1 MKKIIRLIIKL
12 ISFLLGVITAV
23 FFGYRII
30 RNYRRNKRAQQEIIK
45 VEEENSKAIEGVIS
59 TKDIAYKIPKQ
70 KNESKTFKG
79 LSSRQKRVYE
89 IIRQS
94 KKVEMRHLLTQI
106 TGVTERTLR
115 RDLLKLQELGL
126 VLKKG
131 STKSVTY
138 LLKENE

>member
-1 MKKIIRLIIKL
+1 MKKLIRLIIKL
-12 ISFLLGVITAV
+12 ISFLVGVITAV

-30 RNYRRNKRAQQEIIK
+30 RNYRRNKRAQEEILKI
-45 VEEENSKAIEGVIS
+45 EAENSKAIENIS
-59 TKDIAYKIPKQ
+59 SNRPSTNKVNKKPYELNQTKEITI
-70 KNESKTFKG
+70 
-79 LSSRQKRVYE
+79 RQNRVYN
-89 IIRQS
+89 IIKQS
-94 KKVEMRHLLTQI
+94 KKVEMRHLLSQI
-106 TGVTERTLR
+106 SGVTERTLR